1 MAYSPPVTFGAG
13 AIINST
19 DLNTNQDAARKYI
32 NVDIIAADLEVNS
45 FDHLD
50 IQKGEAFG
58 INDDHQFAT
67 GGQSST
73 RKVSKVS
80 VGNERRWHT
89 ATVKPFD
96 PQNTVKYMS
105 VSDMGREIYME
116 APGHALVEVALYT
129 KESAND
135 TANGLYK
142 YGSVSAPKCVDSPF
156 YLALDGAVQLNSVS
170 YAIEESGGTPTSNS
184 VASGLAV
191 SGVGQN
197 KKFVTFSYMFLNLSQ
212 GWHTIQ
218 VVVNARNE
226 KGFVSHRMFNVEQFY
241 IGGYSPSALANVGT
255 TRKLSNKTF

>member
-32 NVDIIAADLEVNS
+32 NVDIVTADLEVNS

-50 IQKGEAFG
+50 IQK
-58 INDDHQFAT
+58 
-67 GGQSST
+67 
-73 RKVSKVS
+73 
-80 VGNERRWHT
+80 
-89 ATVKPFD
+89 
-96 PQNTVKYMS
+96 
-105 VSDMGREIYME
+105 
-116 APGHALVEVALYT
+116 VALYT
-129 KESAND
+129 KESEND

-170 YAIEESGGTPTSNS
+170 YAFEEGSGTPTSNS

-191 SGVGQN
+191 GGAGQR